1 MSVVQYVHVLVQ
13 CCCVCSFLCVITDPY
28 AVVSFGTQS
37 QLTEC
42 IEKTLS
48 PMWDQTLIFD
58 EITLYGPPELV
69 QQNPPE
75 CVVEVFDKD
84 MIVSVIN
91 FFMLPVH

>member
-1 MSVVQYVHVLVQ
+1 MYIL
-13 CCCVCSFLCVITDPY
+13 LCLLAYILLYCLLDTDPY
-28 AVVSFGTQS
+28 AAVSFGTQS

-75 CVVEVFDKD
+75 CVVEIFDKD
-84 MIVSVIN
+84 MIVSCIN
-91 FFMLPVH
+91 LS

>member
-1 MSVVQYVHVLVQ
+1 MMYLVLYVHATVV
-13 CCCVCSFLCVITDPY
+13 CCCVYKLIILYRVTTDPY

-58 EITLYGPPELV
+58 EITLYGPPELI

-84 MIVSVIN
+84 MIVSA
-91 FFMLPVH
+91 FY